1 MIDFLKLNVSYL
13 SESELLNN
21 SLIEWKRPHNPNTA
35 EIKYPIKGKY
45 FNMDIKINP
54 SRKVISRS
62 IHKLRNVIKTSQDQN
77 YDDFNI
83 IDIELMIRHLIDK
96 FDLVP
101 ETTIVEN
108 LEIGLNIIT
117 TKEPERILNENLI
130 VWDCMTPSENNT
142 YDGKGKLLKYKT
154 SQFEFKIYDKG
165 KQYDR
170 PENILRI
177 ECKIKRNSF
186 LKKRSEI
193 STLKDFLNKDHLKD
207 HLKRLQAFLFESFSL
222 CVIVDNLS
230 PESIT
235 EPKDRDIFIK
245 GINPFNWISFNNR
258 TERKRFKDSFF
269 KVLEKYTLDTIQKEI
284 YTKLRTKGKELLECY
299 GMNDF
304 QNIQSNSQNNEMLR
318 NEPYIY
324 IQNVTIRKCK
334 ITGIDITHQK
344 SESKFLSMASIK
356 RIFETEPDT
365 FKTLVGNFSPK
376 EPETMNFDKLCLEIA
391 HNIRNKDSNKRHE
404 IKRKTEYY
412 RNSFFPLD
420 INSTIANNNN
430 LQYGI

>member
-21 SLIEWKRPHNPNTA
+21 SMMEWKRPVNPNTA
-35 EIKYPIKGKY
+35 ETGYPIKGKY
-45 FNMDIKINP
+45 FNLDAKINP
-54 SRKVISRS
+54 TRKEISGS
-62 IHKLRNVIKTSQDQN
+62 IHKLRNEIKTSQNQN

-83 IDIELMIRHLIDK
+83 IDIESMIRHLIDK

-101 ETTIVEN
+101 ETTIIEN

-117 TKEPERILNENLI
+117 NKEPEKILNENLI
-130 VWDCMTPSENNT
+130 VWDCKTPSKNNT
-142 YDGKGKLLKYKT
+142 YDGKGKFLEYET
-154 SQFEFKIYDKG
+154 SQFYLKIYDKG

-177 ECKIKRNSF
+177 ECKIIRNSF
-186 LKKRSEI
+186 LQKYGI
-193 STLKDFLNKDHLKD
+193 NTLKDLLNND

-222 CVIVDNLS
+222 CVVVDNLS
-230 PESIT
+230 PETII
-235 EPKDRDIFIK
+235 EPKDRDIFTK
-245 GINPFNWISFNNR
+245 GINPFNWTSFKNR
-258 TERKRFKDSFF
+258 TERKRFKDTFL
-269 KVLEKYTLDTIQKEI
+269 KVIDKYSLNIIQKEI
-284 YTKLRTKGKELLECY
+284 NTKLRTKGKELLECN
-299 GMNDF
+299 GMNNF
-304 QNIQSNSQNNEMLR
+304 KNIPSNSQKSKMLR
-318 NEPYIY
+318 YEPYIY
-324 IQNVTIRKCK
+324 IHNVTVRKCK

-344 SESKFLSMASIK
+344 SESKFLSMSSIK
-356 RIFETEPDT
+356 RIFENEPNT
-365 FKTLVGNFSPK
+365 FKSLIANFSPK
-376 EPETMNFDKLCLEIA
+376 EPETMDFDKLCLEIA
-391 HNIRNKDSNKRHE
+391 HNIRNRDSNKRHE